1 MKPVWL
7 NGEFLPPDA
16 ARVPVLDRGFLFAD
30 GVYEVTPF
38 YRGRPFRMDAHLARL
53 QRGLCALGIEL
64 DVPPL
69 AEVKEELV
77 ERSGLADAPMATV
90 YLQVTRGVAPRS
102 HAFPDPAVP
111 PTRVAWASPFRLAAP
126 DRWREGFEAVSV
138 PDQRWSRADIKS
150 IQLLPNVLA
159 QEEARKA
166 GVKDALLV
174 RDGLALEGA
183 HNNVFAVFGDELATP
198 PASNQIL
205 PGVTREVV
213 LELAREMEGLRVRE
227 RPLPLDEL
235 RAAATELFF
244 TGTTTEV
251 RPTVRLDGEAVGD
264 GTVGSVTRRIARAF
278 RDRVRA
284 ETSAR

>member
-1 MKPVWL
+1 MKLVWL
-7 NGEFLPPDA
+7 NGEYLPPDE
-16 ARVPVLDRGFLFAD
+16 ARVSVLDRGFLFAD

-38 YRGRPFRMDAHLARL
+38 YRGRPFRMEAHLARL
-53 QRGLCALGIEL
+53 ERGLCALGILL
-64 DVPPL
+64 DVPSL
-69 AEVKEELV
+69 EEVMHELV
-77 ERSGLADAPMATV
+77 VRSGLAEAEVSTV

-111 PTRVAWASPFRLAAP
+111 PTVVGWAGSFARPDEEAWAK
-126 DRWREGFEAVSV
+126 GFEAVSV
-138 PDQRWSRADIKS
+138 ADQRWSRADIKS

-183 HNNVFAVFGDELATP
+183 HNNVFAVFGSEVATP

-213 LELAREMEGLRVRE
+213 LEIAREMEGLTVRE
-227 RPLPLDEL
+227 RPLPLDEVK
-235 RAAATELFF
+235 AAATELFF

-251 RPTVRLDGEAVGD
+251 RPTVLLDDRPVGTGEV
-264 GTVGSVTRRIARAF
+264 GTVTTRIARAF
-278 RDRVRA
+278 REWVER
-284 ETSAR
+284 ETG

>member
-1 MKPVWL
+1 MRPVWL
-7 NGEFLPPDA
+7 GGEFVDPEE
-16 ARVPVLDRGFLFAD
+16 ARISVLDRGFLFAD

-38 YRGRPFRMDAHLARL
+38 YRGRPFRMEAHLSRL

-69 AEVKEELV
+69 AGAMQELL
-77 ERSGLADAPMATV
+77 ERSELDREEVATV

-102 HAFPDPAVP
+102 HAFPDPPVE
-111 PTRVAWASPFRLAAP
+111 PTVVAWASPFRRPDPSEWEAGFDAVAVP
-126 DRWREGFEAVSV
+126 DR
-138 PDQRWSRADIKS
+138 RWSRADIKS

-166 GVKDALLV
+166 GARDALLV

-183 HNNVFAVFGDELATP
+183 HNNVFAVFGDEVATP

-205 PGVTREVV
+205 AGVTREVV
-213 LELAREMEGLRVRE
+213 LEIARGMDGLRVSE
-227 RPLPLDEL
+227 RPLPLDEVK
-235 RAAATELFF
+235 AAATELFF

-251 RPTVRLDGEAVGD
+251 RPTVRLDGAAVGP
-264 GTVGSVTRRIARAF
+264 GTVGEVTRRIAGAF
-278 RDRVRA
+278 RQRVQG
-284 ETSAR
+284 